1 MASDNI
7 LNLSSDN
14 FDGSVT
20 QSDLPVLVDFW
31 AIWCGPCK
39 AIAPLLDQAASSY
52 EGKVRIGKVDVDK
65 NAMLANRFGI
75 RNIPTLLLF
84 KDGQVIAQH
93 TGGLNRSKLNEFI
106 DRAL

>member
-1 MASDNI
+1 MASADV
-7 LNLSSDN
+7 LELTSEN
-14 FDGSVT
+14 FAGSVL
-20 QSDLPVLVDFW
+20 QSSTPVLVDFW

-39 AIAPLLDQAASSY
+39 AIAPLLDQAATSY
-52 EGKVRIGKVDVDK
+52 ANKVTVGKVDVDK
-65 NAMLANRFGI
+65 NGSLAQQYGI

>member
-1 MASDNI
+1 MASEHI
-7 LNLSSDN
+7 LDLSANN
-14 FDGSVT
+14 FEASVT

-31 AIWCGPCK
+31 AVWCGPCK
-39 AIAPLLDQAASSY
+39 AIAPLLDQAAASY
-52 EGKVRIGKVDVDK
+52 AGKVRIGKVDVDT
-65 NAMLANRFGI
+65 NAALANQFGI

>member
-1 MASDNI
+1 MASADV
-7 LNLSSDN
+7 LELTSDN
-14 FDGSVT
+14 FSGSVL
-20 QSDLPVLVDFW
+20 QSSTPVLVDFW

-39 AIAPLLDQAASSY
+39 AIAPLLDQAATSY
-52 EGKVRIGKVDVDK
+52 AGKVTVGKVDVDK
-65 NAMLANRFGI
+65 QGPLAQQYGI

-106 DRAL
+106 DQAL

>member
-1 MASDNI
+1 MASNNI
-7 LNLSSDN
+7 LNLTSDN
-14 FDGSVT
+14 FESSVT
-20 QSDLPVLVDFW
+20 QSSTPVLVDFW

-39 AIAPLLDQAASSY
+39 AIAPLLDQAAVTY
-52 EGKVRIGKVDVDK
+52 ENKVQVGKVDVDK
-65 NAMLANRFGI
+65 NAALANQFGI

-93 TGGLNRSKLNEFI
+93 TGGLNKSKLYEFI